1 MSMKLMNEEV
11 DRNFDAF
18 LDKLTSL
25 LPTHSGQY
33 ALMRNGEIDDF
44 FESDIEALT
53 AGRLRFSDSLF
64 SIQEITDRPVDLGFF
79 SHAINTR
86 IA

>member
-1 MSMKLMNEEV
+1 MNMSIINDEV

-18 LDKLTSL
+18 LEKLEPL
-25 LPTHSGQY
+25 LQSNGGQY
-33 ALMRNGEIDDF
+33 ALMRKGEIEGF
-44 FESDIEALT
+44 FSSDIEALS
-53 AGRLRFSDSLF
+53 AGRSRFSDCLF